1 MVKYDSWQADTSS
14 NKLFLV
20 ELDLHVVKQ
29 SSFIASWCYIT
40 SRNCKM
46 CPHSK
51 CAMEGEK
58 KNVQW
63 KVKRRI

>member
-1 MVKYDSWQADTSS
+1 
-14 NKLFLV
+14 
-20 ELDLHVVKQ
+20 
-29 SSFIASWCYIT
+29 
-40 SRNCKM
+40 M

-63 KVKRRI
+63 NLVDEYQRNRVQSPTGDIIDQLSLGPKT